1 MAIDSKEEKESKR
14 VYRINHYYD
23 KLGHVF
29 EETMPD
35 AVLGSE
41 SMIALCKEVQQLR
54 EENKTLQQDIERY
67 LGINEFSGKPEPSV

>member
-1 MAIDSKEEKESKR
+1 MPIDSKEEKESKR

-29 EETMPD
+29 KQTMPD

-54 EENKTLQQDIERY
+54 KENNNLKKVYGEANATL
-67 LGINEFSGKPEPSV
+67 